1 MSDNSHVI
9 GEVTVEV
16 KAGLTL
22 DEHTFHTCM
31 SLAAIHGY
39 NQGLEGMVVIFN
51 DAYANGYVIV
61 PLETEEEV
69 DAAISA
75 KSHCQDVKEGKN
87 V

>member
-1 MSDNSHVI
+1 MSDKSHVI

-16 KAGLTL
+16 KAGLTV

-31 SLAAIHGY
+31 SLAAIHGC
-39 NQGLEGMVVIFN
+39 NQGLKGMVVIFD
-51 DAYANGYVIV
+51 DADTNGYAIF

-75 KSHCQDVKEGKN
+75 KIHCQDVKEGKN